1 MENKSRHYGDIRL
14 WVERVINSCETMEQ
28 VITADKLIDNF
39 YKKLQRDSIE
49 KYWRQNHY
57 EIISPLRIQLEEK
70 RDQIFTLIL
79 KSKN

>member
-1 MENKSRHYGDIRL
+1 MENKSRHYGDIKL

-39 YKKLQRDSIE
+39 YKKLQRNSIE